1 MLNVLGI
8 KTVEVNTE
16 NPIQDEEERRER
28 EKERRKSLLSTLLDI
43 VFTVIKS
50 QL

>member
-1 MLNVLGI
+1 MNVLGI

-16 NPIQDEEERRER
+16 NPIQDDEERRER
-28 EKERRKSLLSTLLDI
+28 EKERKKSVLSTLLDI
-43 VFTVIKS
+43 VFTILKS

>member
-1 MLNVLGI
+1 MNVLGI

-16 NPIQDEEERRER
+16 NPIQDDEERRER
-28 EKERRKSLLSTLLDI
+28 DKERKKSVLSTLLDI
-43 VFTVIKS
+43 VFTILKS